1 MEEVTTNKNVST
13 KNEESS
19 NTDKGITANDDKF
32 EKIMIDFIKDLKTSF
47 PEFENKLTICFDEN
61 GNLKNEYLMEYCK
74 KVYPERFFDFLYKNE
89 DIIDNKDINTEI
101 IPGID
106 LKEIWKIKDITD
118 SIKETIWK
126 YLQLL
131 MFSIIGDIDDKN
143 IFGNTSKLF
152 EAIDEN
158 ELKDKMEDTMKGL
171 FELFKNNEKHEE
183 EEDDEDG
190 KDCDENKNSAPEFLN
205 PENISEHISSLL
217 DGKLGQLATEIA
229 EETAKELNIDVND
242 ESTNEEVMKKLFS
255 NPSQLMNLVKKVG
268 GKLDTK
274 IKSGDIKESELMAEA
289 TEIMKKMGGSGGMK
303 DMNKILKSMGISPGS
318 IPGMGKGSKINMG
331 ALNNQMRKQEAL
343 DRARKGA
350 KAAAEKRREQ
360 QRLKQEHEEKMKS
373 YKPPSEEEINNLI
386 NELQL
391 DVPEPSTTKKKKKK
405 RNKK

>member
-1 MEEVTTNKNVST
+1 M
-13 KNEESS
+13 
-19 NTDKGITANDDKF
+19 G
-32 EKIMIDFIKDLKTSF
+32 
-47 PEFENKLTICFDEN
+47 
-61 GNLKNEYLMEYCK
+61 
-74 KVYPERFFDFLYKNE
+74 
-89 DIIDNKDINTEI
+89 
-101 IPGID
+101 
-106 LKEIWKIKDITD
+106 
-118 SIKETIWK
+118 
-126 YLQLL
+126 
-131 MFSIIGDIDDKN
+131 
-143 IFGNTSKLF
+143 TSKLF

-255 NPSQLMNLVKKVG
+255 NPSQLMNLVKKLG

-303 DMNKILKSMGISPGS
+303 DMNKILKSMGISP
-318 IPGMGKGSKINMG
+318 
-331 ALNNQMRKQEAL
+331 
-343 DRARKGA
+343 
-350 KAAAEKRREQ
+350 
-360 QRLKQEHEEKMKS
+360 
-373 YKPPSEEEINNLI
+373 
-386 NELQL
+386 
-391 DVPEPSTTKKKKKK
+391 
-405 RNKK
+405 